1 VTGYPGWPPKPQ
13 FRPFGPQYWAFSGIP
28 PTCQDRGCGKDAD
41 GLMTNCTECLKG
53 KISRVPQHYTFMCQG
68 HADMMLLDEMVNR

>member
-1 VTGYPGWPPKPQ
+1 
-13 FRPFGPQYWAFSGIP
+13 
-28 PTCQDRGCGKDAD
+28 
-41 GLMTNCTECLKG
+41 MTNCMECLKG